1 MALVDRACSMIGT
14 PPPLA
19 RLASGAAEY
28 DARVAALIGDDDDMV
43 EYLSR
48 LEEMADEN
56 NDADEDDLSAAAPI
70 DPDELMNEV
79 EQYLRDQD

>member
-14 PPPLA
+14 PPPLS
-19 RLASGAAEY
+19 RLSSDATEY

-48 LEEMADEN
+48 LEQMADEN
-56 NDADEDDLSAAAPI
+56 DATDESDLSSAPPI

-79 EQYLRDQD
+79 EQFLRDQD